1 MTEQYAIECRQI
13 TKAFGSVVANDKIDL
28 TVRYGEIMALLGENG
43 SGKTTLMNMLSGIY
57 HPDAGSILVG
67 GKEVSINSP
76 VDSRNLGIG
85 MIHQHF
91 KLVDVFSAMDNIVL
105 GTKGKRLGRKALREK
120 IEALGQSFGLEI
132 EPEKKVYDMSVSEK
146 QTVEILKVLYRGA
159 QILILDEPTAVLTP
173 QETDRLFKILRRMR
187 EQGCAIIIIT
197 HKLNEVLSISDRVTI
212 LRKGKSI
219 ETVET
224 AGCDEKKLTELMVG
238 RPISLNIERPEMEK
252 RETILKIV
260 DLTVDKSD
268 GGVALDDISFEI
280 KTGEILGVAGVAGS
294 GQKELCETLT
304 GLMDAKKGAILYR
317 KENIIGKTPA
327 EIIRLG
333 ISMSFVPEDR
343 LGMGLV
349 ASMGMV
355 DNMLLKSYSEGKG
368 LFVDRKPARE
378 MAERLIGELGIVTPG
393 VDTPVRMMSG
403 GNVQKVLLGR
413 EIESSPQVLITA
425 YPVRGLDINSS
436 YLIYDLLN
444 QQKKKGVAVVY
455 IGEDLDVL
463 LEFPIVKDT
472 TPNMMNPRLYTTS
485 YNKPQGQQFDTA
497 VLSFIKLQYT
507 EKSCKMINI
516 FVLVT
521 ILGHLPVIL
530 SAKRK
535 GSDNMK
541 QILIVEDDNL
551 LNKTLTYNLELDGY
565 TITSVLNARTAAES
579 LKTNI
584 FDLVLLDI
592 NLPDGNGYDLCR
604 LIKPEHPD
612 TVVIFL
618 TANDQESNQIRG
630 YEAGA
635 VDYITK
641 PFSISALQRKIKAMF
656 AMLEHHKPAKDIYED
671 GSLFLD
677 FSEQFASLNGKPL
690 ALSAMEYKMLNL
702 FLKNPKQ
709 VLTRQQLLERLWDID
724 EKYVDEH
731 TLTTSISR
739 IRSKIEAD
747 GDTYI
752 KTVYGMGYQW
762 TGGEKK

>member
-1 MTEQYAIECRQI
+1 MEIKNAADQDRAYKAEFPELPMQWKNYGYEITEKLGEGIS
-13 TKAFGSVVANDKIDL
+13 GSVYKLVKNKGEADEEISALKMISWTLNKKMVYREYGNDWVKARRDFTQFFNDK
-28 TVRYGEIMALLGENG
+28 VA
-43 SGKTTLMNMLSGIY
+43 
-57 HPDAGSILVG
+57 H
-67 GKEVSINSP
+67 EVSRLESFA
-76 VDSRNLGIG
+76 G
-85 MIHQHF
+85 
-91 KLVDVFSAMDNIVL
+91 AENIVQI
-105 GTKGKRLGRKALREK
+105 KGSCLEK
-120 IEALGQSFGLEI
+120 M
-132 EPEKKVYDMSVSEK
+132 P
-146 QTVEILKVLYRGA
+146 
-159 QILILDEPTAVLTP
+159 
-173 QETDRLFKILRRMR
+173 
-187 EQGCAIIIIT
+187 
-197 HKLNEVLSISDRVTI
+197 
-212 LRKGKSI
+212 
-219 ETVET
+219 
-224 AGCDEKKLTELMVG
+224 
-238 RPISLNIERPEMEK
+238 
-252 RETILKIV
+252 
-260 DLTVDKSD
+260 
-268 GGVALDDISFEI
+268 
-280 KTGEILGVAGVAGS
+280 
-294 GQKELCETLT
+294 
-304 GLMDAKKGAILYR
+304 
-317 KENIIGKTPA
+317 
-327 EIIRLG
+327 
-333 ISMSFVPEDR
+333 
-343 LGMGLV
+343 
-349 ASMGMV
+349 
-355 DNMLLKSYSEGKG
+355 
-368 LFVDRKPARE
+368 
-378 MAERLIGELGIVTPG
+378 
-393 VDTPVRMMSG
+393 
-403 GNVQKVLLGR
+403 
-413 EIESSPQVLITA
+413 
-425 YPVRGLDINSS
+425 
-436 YLIYDLLN
+436 
-444 QQKKKGVAVVY
+444 
-455 IGEDLDVL
+455 
-463 LEFPIVKDT
+463 EFPIVKDT

-507 EKSCKMINI
+507 EKSCKMKNI

-541 QILIVEDDNL
+541 HILIVEDDNL

-618 TANDQESNQIRG
+618 TANDQESDQIRG

>member
-1 MTEQYAIECRQI
+1 MQLQNGRPTDTTGRP
-13 TKAFGSVVANDKIDL
+13 DK
-28 TVRYGEIMALLGENG
+28 EIRTYDFLD
-43 SGKTTLMNMLSGIY
+43 K
-57 HPDAGSILVG
+57 
-67 GKEVSINSP
+67 
-76 VDSRNLGIG
+76 LGIEYQRIDHEAAFTMEVCEEIDKTLG
-85 MIHQHF
+85 ATICKNLFLCNRQKTDFYLLMIPGDKTFKTKELSHQIG
-91 KLVDVFSAMDNIVL
+91 SA
-105 GTKGKRLGRKALREK
+105 RL
-120 IEALGQSFGLEI
+120 SFA
-132 EPEKKVYDMSVSEK
+132 S
-146 QTVEILKVLYRGA
+146 
-159 QILILDEPTAVLTP
+159 P
-173 QETDRLFKILRRMR
+173 QD
-187 EQGCAIIIIT
+187 
-197 HKLNEVLSISDRVTI
+197 
-212 LRKGKSI
+212 
-219 ETVET
+219 
-224 AGCDEKKLTELMVG
+224 
-238 RPISLNIERPEMEK
+238 MEK
-252 RETILKIV
+252 
-260 DLTVDKSD
+260 
-268 GGVALDDISFEI
+268 
-280 KTGEILGVAGVAGS
+280 
-294 GQKELCETLT
+294 
-304 GLMDAKKGAILYR
+304 Y
-317 KENIIGKTPA
+317 
-327 EIIRLG
+327 
-333 ISMSFVPEDR
+333 
-343 LGMGLV
+343 
-349 ASMGMV
+349 
-355 DNMLLKSYSEGKG
+355 
-368 LFVDRKPARE
+368 
-378 MAERLIGELGIVTPG
+378 
-393 VDTPVRMMSG
+393 
-403 GNVQKVLLGR
+403 
-413 EIESSPQVLITA
+413 
-425 YPVRGLDINSS
+425 LDITP
-436 YLIYDLLN
+436 
-444 QQKKKGVAVVY
+444 
-455 IGEDLDVL
+455 
-463 LEFPIVKDT
+463 EFPIVKDT

-485 YNKPQGQQFDTA
+485 SNKPQGQQFDDTA

-507 EKSCKMINI
+507 EKSCKMKNI

-541 QILIVEDDNL
+541 HILIVEDDNL

-618 TANDQESNQIRG
+618 TANDQESDQIRG